1 MVVVF
6 FFSLPRF
13 WFLDERMKGGNEIKM
28 GSASKKFFFDRL
40 DSIRIWTHRWTML
53 MLIARR
59 ARLSSRT
66 TKVLYKHYQMF
77 TLTNV
82 VMLTN

>member
-1 MVVVF
+1 
-6 FFSLPRF
+6 
-13 WFLDERMKGGNEIKM
+13 M

-40 DSIRIWTHRWTML
+40 DSSNLDTML